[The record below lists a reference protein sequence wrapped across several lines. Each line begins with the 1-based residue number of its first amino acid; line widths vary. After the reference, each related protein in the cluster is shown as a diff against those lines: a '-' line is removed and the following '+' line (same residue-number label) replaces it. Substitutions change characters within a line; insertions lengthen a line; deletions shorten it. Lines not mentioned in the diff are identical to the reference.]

1 MAGPLQSFRL
11 DSAGVR
17 AVLKYPTVRAMV
29 NQVAL
34 DIKVRVAAK
43 VPAGTKITI
52 DEYTTDRDA
61 AAVVIED
68 VQAAA
73 WQARDG
79 VLTRSA
85 GEAGFEVKGGSG

>member
-11 DSAGVR
+11 DSAGIRKVLKSTEVR
-17 AVLKYPTVRAMV
+17 AAV
-29 NQVAL
+29 NQIAL

-43 VPAGTKITI
+43 VPPGTTVTI

-68 VQAAA
+68 YRAAG

-85 GEAGFEVKGGSG
+85 GEAGFEVHGR

>member
-1 MAGPLQSFRL
+1 MLESFRL
-11 DSAGVR
+11 DAAGVR
-17 AVLKYPTVRAMV
+17 KVLKYPTVRAAV

-34 DIKVRVAAK
+34 DIKVRVRAK
-43 VPAGTKITI
+43 VPPGTRVTI

-68 VQAAA
+68 VHAAA

-79 VLTRSA
+79 VLTRAA
-85 GEAGFEVKGGSG
+85 GEAGFEVRGGS